1 MITIEPNKWDSDD
14 AKILKDFFASTTG
27 ALALQHTL
35 YAMPAFSDA
44 SPHATLVS
52 SCLREG
58 FQRAV
63 QALLDLQTIRPPQA
77 EPESNYPDLDD
88 NTKWQDDEPPAEEN
102 PQS

>member
-14 AKILKDFFASTTG
+14 AKILKDFLASTTG
-27 ALALQHTL
+27 AIALQHVL

-44 SPHATLVS
+44 NPHATLVS

-58 FQRAV
+58 YQRAV

-88 NTKWQDDEPPAEEN
+88 NTKWQDDEPPTDE
-102 PQS
+102 QSQS

>member
-77 EPESNYPDLDD
+77 EPESNYPDLEDD
-88 NTKWQDDEPPAEEN
+88 SKWNDGVQPAADETL
-102 PQS
+102 